1 MRSVTFLIILNSCWL
16 FGEKLASACCLKMVF
31 IDSESYFCCMQNSSM
46 MRRDLNQGHFT
57 IEVSWKKQNMIPFL
71 CQTLVGLV
79 YFIFIMVN
87 GNFEV
92 EPVVPIMRYLFFT
105 NTRENFVNYPLRRG
119 HFNSSHSGH
128 LSVHNN
134 TLDNTLD
141 SFLRNCTTWSSN
153 LNSSKVTEFDF
164 WEN

>member
-16 FGEKLASACCLKMVF
+16 FGEKLTSACCLKMVF

-105 NTRENFVNYPLRRG
+105 NTREISLIIPCGGV
-119 HFNSSHSGH
+119 
-128 LSVHNN
+128 
-134 TLDNTLD
+134 TLIQVIPVICPSITILLTIRLIVFLEIVLHEVQTLIVQ
-141 SFLRNCTTWSSN
+141 
-153 LNSSKVTEFDF
+153 K
-164 WEN
+164 